1 MTGHR
6 VSVIMRTFNRPRM
19 LERALESVASQTWAN
34 REAVVVNDG
43 GVDVTDIVRSFRG
56 RLDIVYL
63 HFDADE
69 KPGRCIAATKGIE
82 AATGQW
88 IAYLDDDD
96 VYYPDHLA
104 TVMDAVRAHPNSMCF
119 YTDGMMAEESLD
131 SATGAYMVK
140 KVVEGPAWDFSR
152 ARFYTGCYIHL
163 STFVHHRSVWEK
175 HGGFDPELPV
185 LEDLDLYFRFSQDHD
200 FIHVR
205 RFTTQYHIRDDDTNA
220 VTSMRREFR
229 ETKEILAR
237 KYLHTVVSDM
247 MYFIVHG
254 QAKLIE
260 TVDRVDQLMRRVA
273 ELESRLE
280 HAPEGKP

>member
-1 MTGHR
+1 MTGQR

-19 LERALESVASQTWAN
+19 LERALASVAAQTWPD
-34 REAVVVNDG
+34 REVVVVNDG
-43 GVDVTDIVRSFRG
+43 GVDVTDIIRSFRG
-56 RLDIVYL
+56 KLDIVYL

-96 VYYPDHLA
+96 VYYPDHLSI
-104 TVMDAVRAHPNSMCF
+104 VMDAVRAHPGSMCF
-119 YTDGMMAEESLD
+119 YTDGMMAEESFD
-131 SATGAYMVK
+131 SESGTYGVK
-140 KVVEGPAWDFSR
+140 RVIEGPSWDFSR
-152 ARFYTGCYIHL
+152 ARFYTSCYIHL

-200 FIHVR
+200 FVHVR

-220 VTSMRREFR
+220 VTAMRREFR

-260 TVDRVDQLMRRVA
+260 TVNRVDELTQRVE
-273 ELESRLE
+273 ELEKELRL
-280 HAPEGKP
+280 AREGKT